1 VYSSPAAPWST
12 VLKIMSAI
20 STVILVGVAYAA
32 WKVVP
37 ATGLAH
43 SVGTA
48 VALVPLTV
56 LLVAL
61 LFVVAGYEIDGT
73 ALRVR
78 RLLWSTTV
86 ELEGLTR
93 AWEDLNVIR
102 GSVRVFGNGGLYSF
116 SGIFWS
122 RRLGRYRFFATD
134 FNRCVVLVIRT
145 RTVAVSP
152 ADPDA
157 FLRQIRAL
165 FPGVEG
171 RDR

>member
-1 VYSSPAAPWST
+1 
-12 VLKIMSAI
+12 
-20 STVILVGVAYAA
+20 GVADAVG
-32 WKVVP
+32 KVVP
-37 ATGLAH
+37 TPGLAH
-43 SVGTA
+43 SVAPA

-134 FNRCVVLVIRT
+134 FNRCVVLVTRT
-145 RTVAVSP
+145 RTVAV
-152 ADPDA
+152 
-157 FLRQIRAL
+157 
-165 FPGVEG
+165 
-171 RDR
+171 